1 MSTSESDAAARAQ
14 QALAQLQQA
23 IEEDPTAVK
32 QAATDAIAAL
42 RTTIAD
48 LTARQ
53 KAELVG
59 TLRDLRDRV
68 SASNLKVQ
76 LDALIS
82 QLSQSA

>member
-23 IEEDPTAVK
+23 IEEDPTAAK

-59 TLRDLRDRV
+59 TLRELQTRV
-68 SASNLKVQ
+68 SASNLKQQ
-76 LDALIS
+76 LDELAA

>member
-1 MSTSESDAAARAQ
+1 MSTEQTDAAARAQ
-14 QALAQLQQA
+14 QAIDQLKLA
-23 IEEDPTAVK
+23 IEENPDAVK
-32 QAATDAIAAL
+32 QTATDAIAAL
-42 RTTIAD
+42 RATIAD

-68 SASNLKVQ
+68 SASNLKEQ